1 MTENGATSSK
11 PQTEGGG
18 ELTKELLERQRP
30 EEHKEKH
37 FLSSERVRDIIL
49 GVSDGLTVP
58 FALAAGLS
66 GAESTSRIILVAG
79 LAEVVAGSI
88 SMGLGGHTVTCIGRY
103 LAAQSEADHYMR
115 ELKREEKEI
124 IDVPDLEAAEC
135 GEILAQYGVEAEE
148 AEPVVRALTRNPH
161 HWVRFMM
168 NESIARTCVRACVWV
183 GRFELGL
190 EKPEE
195 TRAIQS
201 AATIAA
207 SYAVGGLF
215 PLLPYMVI
223 SSATHA
229 VIASVVVTLA
239 ALLLFGYVKAYFTG
253 DDKAPIKSALQTAFV
268 GAMASAAAYGIARL
282 IH

>member
-88 SMGLGGHTVTCIGRY
+88 SMGLGGY

-168 NESIARTCVRACVWV
+168 K
-183 GRFELGL
+183 FELGL